1 MHQAVRAY
9 CALIAFVILL
19 TSGAAANPLAA
30 SAFSYDAAA
39 PLNVRVEHTSVS
51 GGTLKEDVSFLSAGR
66 RIHAEIVSPAKH
78 GAVAGVL
85 FVHWLGD
92 PKTTNLT
99 EFEADAMALAQHGVT
114 SLLVDAMWSQPHW
127 FMRVRTAATDYQAS
141 IAQVVDLRRAL
152 DVLIAQAGVDPNR
165 IAYVGHD
172 FGSMYGALLSGV
184 DARPRWYVLM
194 AGNPSFSEWFLL
206 GKKPADIT
214 AYVAQMA
221 PLDPGPYL
229 ARSKAAAFLFQ
240 FAAKDEY
247 ITPQHELEFFQS
259 APLPRAMY
267 VYDAD
272 HSLRVPQAF
281 EDRQVWLLQRLT
293 ASISAPH

>member
-1 MHQAVRAY
+1 MHQVVRAC
-9 CALIAFVILL
+9 CALIASVISL

-30 SAFSYDAAA
+30 SAFSYDTSA
-39 PLNVRVEHTSVS
+39 PLDVRSEHKSVS
-51 GGTLKEDVSFLSAGR
+51 AGTVKEDVTFVSAGR
-66 RIHAEIVSPAKH
+66 RVHAEIVSPLKH
-78 GAVAGVL
+78 GRVAGVL

-99 EFEADAMALAQHGVT
+99 EFEADAEALAGHGVT
-114 SLLVDAMWSQPHW
+114 SLLVDAMWAQPHW
-127 FMRVRTAATDYQAS
+127 FTRVRSTATDYQAS
-141 IAQVVDLRRAL
+141 IAQVVDLRRSL
-152 DVLIAQAGVDPNR
+152 DVLLAQSGVDRNR

-172 FGSMYGALLSGV
+172 FGSMYGAVLSGV

-194 AGNPSFSEWFLL
+194 AGTTTFSEWFLL
-206 GKKPADIT
+206 GKKPADVN

-229 ARSKAAAFLFQ
+229 ARSKAAGFLFQ

-247 ITPQHELEFFQS
+247 ITPQRELEFFQS
-259 APLPRAMY
+259 APLPRAMF

-272 HSLRVPQAF
+272 HSLRAPQVY
-281 EDRQVWLLQRLT
+281 EDRQAWLLQRLT
-293 ASISAPH
+293 ASTSAPR